1 MTFILPSF
9 GASAIS
15 AVPASGGGGGSAI
28 QNDFSLSFDG
38 TNSWLDIG
46 DISSLTGSQA
56 NLSLS
61 YWVKETSSTA
71 HQGHLGSEGSTLGA
85 IIFFAGNWYFYNWKT
100 GSEDLVVSRPT
111 TGVWHS
117 VIVTMNNSYQKL
129 FVDGVLRYYNTA
141 SGSTLSTLYND
152 FNVGKDR
159 NNVYANAKID
169 EVALYQSTLSDGG
182 VTSTGTTA
190 TGDVADIYNSG
201 VPTDLTSY
209 SPVGWWRMGDND
221 SGTGTT
227 VTDQG
232 SGGNDGTLT
241 NSPTFSIDAPPP
253 LTNTYSLSLDAVDD
267 YATTPTSVLNFYNTG
282 GSVSAWIKPSSVTGT
297 QTAPHL
303 NRSIISKAN
312 VYFGL
317 NINEAGYPIIYFYDG
332 AVREI
337 VATTQVSTSS
347 WMHICATWSTTG
359 SAIYVNGTSEA
370 TSSNTPADIDS
381 GQTAGNVYIGRT
393 QNTSSDHF
401 GGLIDELAVFNTELS
416 SSDVTSIYNSGT
428 PDDISSFSP
437 VNWWRMG
444 DNDSGTGTTITDQ
457 GSGGNDATLTNGP
470 TFSTDAP

>member
-15 AVPASGGGGGSAI
+15 AVPASGGGSAI
-28 QNDFSLSFDG
+28 QNDYSLDFDG

-159 NNVYANAKID
+159 NNVYARAKID

-209 SPVGWWRMGDND
+209 SPIGYWRMGDND

-232 SGGNDGTLT
+232 VDSSGNPSGNDGTLT
-241 NSPTFSIDAPPP
+241 NSPTFSSD
-253 LTNTYSLSLDAVDD
+253 
-267 YATTPTSVLNFYNTG
+267 TP
-282 GSVSAWIKPSSVTGT
+282 
-297 QTAPHL
+297 
-303 NRSIISKAN
+303 
-312 VYFGL
+312 
-317 NINEAGYPIIYFYDG
+317 
-332 AVREI
+332 
-337 VATTQVSTSS
+337 
-347 WMHICATWSTTG
+347 
-359 SAIYVNGTSEA
+359 
-370 TSSNTPADIDS
+370 
-381 GQTAGNVYIGRT
+381 
-393 QNTSSDHF
+393 
-401 GGLIDELAVFNTELS
+401 
-416 SSDVTSIYNSGT
+416 
-428 PDDISSFSP
+428 
-437 VNWWRMG
+437 
-444 DNDSGTGTTITDQ
+444 
-457 GSGGNDATLTNGP
+457 
-470 TFSTDAP
+470 

>member
-28 QNDFSLSFDG
+28 QNDFSLDFDG

-241 NSPTFSIDAPPP
+241 NSPTFAQGVP
-253 LTNTYSLSLDAVDD
+253 
-267 YATTPTSVLNFYNTG
+267 SVPAAY
-282 GSVSAWIKPSSVTGT
+282 K
-297 QTAPHL
+297 HL
-303 NRSIISKAN
+303 QRRIRW
-312 VYFGL
+312 F
-317 NINEAGYPIIYFYDG
+317 
-332 AVREI
+332 
-337 VATTQVSTSS
+337 
-347 WMHICATWSTTG
+347 
-359 SAIYVNGTSEA
+359 
-370 TSSNTPADIDS
+370 
-381 GQTAGNVYIGRT
+381 
-393 QNTSSDHF
+393 
-401 GGLIDELAVFNTELS
+401 
-416 SSDVTSIYNSGT
+416 
-428 PDDISSFSP
+428 
-437 VNWWRMG
+437 
-444 DNDSGTGTTITDQ
+444 
-457 GSGGNDATLTNGP
+457 
-470 TFSTDAP
+470 